1 MRQASSGTPDIG
13 GPDAIIEAMISQT
26 SASRNSSHHSPGSE
40 SIRVDSILH
49 TDVLIIGGG
58 PAGSTAAALLAMRG
72 YDVTLLEKAHHPR
85 FHIGESLLP
94 ANVPL
99 LERLGVADEVAAI
112 GMPKWGIE
120 FVSPWHENRT
130 LLEFAD
136 AWDKSMPKAWQVRR
150 SEFDHVLIRNAAKRG
165 AHVIEGCRVR
175 DVAFRDDQAAGGS
188 GTGSGALVTAENE
201 DGTSIRYDARIVL
214 DASGRDT
221 FLANKLG
228 AKRKNKE
235 HNSSAL
241 YGHFENAER
250 LPGKLEGNITI
261 FWFAHGWFWF
271 IPLSDGASS
280 VGAVCWPYYLKSRT
294 KDRSLNDFLM
304 DTIALCP
311 QLADRLKNAK
321 LLADVEATGNYAYT
335 TTHAQ
340 GPNYLLLGDAFAFV
354 DPVFSTGVYL
364 AMNSA
369 FAGAD
374 LVDAR
379 LSKSAEVRADV
390 RAAAKR
396 FDQVMIKGPREF
408 SWFIYRVTNPTM
420 RDLFMEPRNVFR
432 AKEALL
438 SLFAGDIFGKTRI
451 WPSIFAFKTIYRITS
466 LFNARRTIAAVKS
479 RRENIRDPDAKE
491 PASSDRGSPR
501 VTA

>member
-1 MRQASSGTPDIG
+1 MLSSTASSCKSPQHAPGGGATP
-13 GPDAIIEAMISQT
+13 
-26 SASRNSSHHSPGSE
+26 
-40 SIRVDSILH
+40 VDSRTP
-49 TDVLIIGGG
+49 TDVLVIGGG
-58 PAGSTAAALLAMRG
+58 PAGSTVAALLATRG

-99 LERLGVADEVAAI
+99 LEQLGVADEVAAI
-112 GMPKWGIE
+112 GMEKWGIE

-130 LLEFAD
+130 LLAFAD
-136 AWDKSMPKAWQVRR
+136 AWDKSMPKAYQVRR
-150 SEFDHVLIRNAAKRG
+150 SEFDHVLIRNAARRG

-175 DVAFRDDQAAGGS
+175 DVAFKDD
-188 GTGSGALVTAENE
+188 GAIVIAQNE
-201 DGTSIRYDARIVL
+201 DGATVRYDARMVI

-228 AKRKNKE
+228 TKKKNKE

-261 FWFAHGWFWF
+261 FWFEHGWFWF

-280 VGAVCWPYYLKSRT
+280 VGAVCWPHYLKSRP
-294 KDRSLNDFLM
+294 KDRSLDDFFM

-311 QLADRLKNAK
+311 QLVDRLKHAR
-321 LLADVEATGNYAYT
+321 LLAGVEATGNYSYT

-354 DPVFSTGVYL
+354 DPVFSSGVYL

-369 FAGAD
+369 FVGAE

-379 LSKSAEVRADV
+379 LSKSSQV
-390 RAAAKR
+390 RAATRR
-396 FDQVMIKGPREF
+396 FDDVMIKGPREF
-408 SWFIYRVTNPTM
+408 SWFIYRVTNPSM
-420 RDLFMEPRNVFR
+420 RDLFMEPRNAFR

-438 SLFAGDIFGKTRI
+438 SLFAGDIFGKTPI
-451 WPSIFAFKTIYRITS
+451 WPSIFAFKTIYRIKS
-466 LFNARRTIAAVKS
+466 LFNARRTIAALKR
-479 RRENIRDPDAKE
+479 RRENIRDADTKE
-491 PASSDRGSPR
+491 PVSSGSGSSR